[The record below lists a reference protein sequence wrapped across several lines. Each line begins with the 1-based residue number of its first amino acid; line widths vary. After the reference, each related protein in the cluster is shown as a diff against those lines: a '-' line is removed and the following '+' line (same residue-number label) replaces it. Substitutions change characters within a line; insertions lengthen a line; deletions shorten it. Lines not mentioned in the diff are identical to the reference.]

1 MGAAYDNN
9 HISAADPVCA
19 CRHADF
25 AGQAMQRDRG
35 GGTPDE
41 DACADKAEP
50 SGEGEE
56 KQIKGGKQECASL
69 KAGSY

>member
-1 MGAAYDNN
+1 MNNN
-9 HISAADPVCA
+9 HISAAESRLWLA
-19 CRHADF
+19 GRLDF